1 MNLIFRLVTI
11 CCIYLFDQRKID
23 PLGVSELDFR
33 VWPFDIDLNIHMNNG
48 RYLSIMDLGRMDLLM
63 RLGLTRH
70 IFKNKWM
77 PVLASAKIR
86 YRIPLMPFQKFRLE
100 SRVAWWD
107 DKWFYMEQR
116 FIIVDGPKKNAVAAI
131 AFVKGSFYD
140 RKEKATVPTSDI
152 QSLMHMPIDQT
163 PEKPSYIDS
172 WMTAEEDMRLLTLD
186 KKNPHL

>member
-1 MNLIFRLVTI
+1 MNLIFRLVAI
-11 CCIYLFDQRKID
+11 CCIYLFDRRKID

-33 VWPFDIDLNIHMNNG
+33 VWPFDLDLNIHMNNG

-63 RLGLTRH
+63 RLGLIGH

-77 PVLASAKIR
+77 PILASAKIR
-86 YRIPLMPFQKFRLE
+86 YRIPLTPFQKFRLD

-116 FIIVDGPKKNAVAAI
+116 FIIADGPKKNAVAAI

-140 RKEKATVPTSDI
+140 RKTKATVPTAEI
-152 QSLMHMPIDQT
+152 ESLMHMPVTQKPD
-163 PEKPSYIDS
+163 KPSYIDS

-186 KKNPHL
+186 KRNPNL